1 MMGWYRESDK
11 KTRRVFWTCGAGW
24 AMDAADSQ
32 VYQYLIP
39 LLIGSLGLTLAQATS
54 IASANFFAAAVGG
67 WLGGWLCDRFGRA
80 RMLQLTILWFSVF
93 SFASGFAQDYSQLL
107 VIRILHGIGF
117 GAEWAV
123 GAVLLGEMIAP
134 KHRGKALGIVQSGAP
149 IGSGIAA
156 LLAGPVAT
164 MFEPDIGWR
173 FAFWVGL
180 LPAVL
185 IFFVRRGS
193 DDSDIY
199 KRAREQQQVRG
210 QNANLAAIFG
220 PRVIGLTL
228 LTALLSFGV
237 QGAAYSVANFLTA
250 FMTSERGLTQS
261 VASYCVL
268 MNSIGGFAGC
278 LVNAYLSDHFGRRAV
293 FRMFGV
299 GFLIM
304 AAIYLFGPWGADL
317 HFLIPIGLVY
327 GGLQF
332 GMYASFGPYFTEL
345 FPTELRGSGQ
355 AFAYNSGRAAGALFI
370 LGIPLL
376 AKDIPLSAAMAIF
389 AIAAI
394 LVAVVMTFLLP
405 ETAGRPLQS
414 MSDLDDTARP
424 KSARAPKAA

>member
-1 MMGWYRESDK
+1 MMSWYRESDK
-11 KTRRVFWTCGAGW
+11 RTRRVFWTCGAGW
-24 AMDAADSQ
+24 AMDAADGQ

-39 LLIGSLGLTLAQATS
+39 LLIGSLGLTLTQATS
-54 IASANFFAAAVGG
+54 IASANFFSAAFGG
-67 WLGGWLCDRFGRA
+67 WIGGWLCDRFGRA
-80 RMLQLTILWFSVF
+80 RILQLTILWFSVF
-93 SFASGFAQDYSQLL
+93 SFASGFAQDYTQLL

-149 IGSGIAA
+149 IGSGVAA
-156 LLAGPVAT
+156 LLAGPVAA
-164 MFEPDIGWR
+164 MFDPDMGWR

-193 DDSDIY
+193 DDAEIF
-199 KRAREQQQVRG
+199 KAARARQIAEGR
-210 QNANLAAIFG
+210 NHHIAAIFG
-220 PRVIGLTL
+220 PKLIGLTL
-228 LTALLSFGV
+228 MTALLSFGV

-268 MNSIGGFAGC
+268 MNSVGGFIGC
-278 LVNAYLSDHFGRRAV
+278 LVNAYLSDKFGRRAV
-293 FRMFGV
+293 FRLFGI

-304 AAIYLFGPWGADL
+304 ATIYLFGPWGRDL
-317 HFLIPIGLVY
+317 RFLIPIGLVY
-327 GGLQF
+327 GGFQF

-355 AFAYNSGRAAGALFI
+355 SFAYNSGRAAGALYI
-370 LGIPLL
+370 LGVPLF
-376 AKDIPLSAAMAIF
+376 AKDIALSAAMATF
-389 AIAAI
+389 AIGAI
-394 LVAVVMTFLLP
+394 LIAIVTTFLLP
-405 ETAGRPLQS
+405 ETAGRALRS
-414 MSDLDDTARP
+414 MSDLDDTV
-424 KSARAPKAA
+424 APESSVAPETA